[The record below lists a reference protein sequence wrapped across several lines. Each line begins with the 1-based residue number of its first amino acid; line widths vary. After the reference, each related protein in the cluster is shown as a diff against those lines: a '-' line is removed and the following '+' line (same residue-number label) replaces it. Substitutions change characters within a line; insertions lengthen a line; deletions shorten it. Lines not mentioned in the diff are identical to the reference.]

1 MMIGF
6 LKDEMT
12 LKTTLLVWKLMITSN
27 GLISCMIGPDEKF
40 QPLMTLIG
48 IDVLF
53 SVRANLYHCT
63 SSLSIKHVDPSKS
76 KNVWAS
82 IIISLLHLIMI
93 STKKHGVGSKDK
105 LGPFSLHDASR
116 SSLITPIQTKHVS
129 FPTPMVVGW

>member
-12 LKTTLLVWKLMITSN
+12 LKTTLLVWELMITSN
-27 GLISCMIGPDEKF
+27 GLVSCVIGRDEKF
-40 QPLMTLIG
+40 QPLMTPIN

-53 SVRANLYHCT
+53 FVRTNLYHRT
-63 SSLSIKHVDPSKS
+63 SSLSIKHVDPSESKS
-76 KNVWAS
+76 VWAS
-82 IIISLLHLIMI
+82 IITSLLHLIMI
-93 STKKHGVGSKDK
+93 STKKHGVGSKNK

-116 SSLITPIQTKHVS
+116 SSLIAPTNNKHVG